1 MKGKIDRDGSLYLER
16 AGKLK
21 GQFCP
26 HQKGLMNCGDWCPHF
41 GEPEI
46 EYSDDYEEDVYL
58 HLTCGQGRVFAFDE
72 FTDERGT
79 K

>member
-41 GEPEI
+41 AEPTETI
-46 EYSDDYEEDVYL
+46 DYTYL
-58 HLTCGQGRVFAFDE
+58 CISCGCGKTFAFNE
-72 FTDERGT
+72 LTDERGT